1 VRFRQGSREQP
12 GYQSYLLRLWR
23 TGEAGK
29 PVWRASLKSTHTGK
43 KIGFACLDGLFA
55 FLEEQIAIVEQR
67 IADGESTE

>member
-1 VRFRQGSREQP
+1 MRVPQGSREQP

-23 TGEAGK
+23 AGQAGK

-43 KIGFACLDGLFA
+43 NVGFANLRSLVA
-55 FLEEQIAIVEQR
+55 FLEEQIAIAEQR